1 MDSLFK
7 SIMPLPIIY
16 WVMLTRA
23 FVKDL
28 KKEVIVK
35 FHVKK
40 VTF

>member
-1 MDSLFK
+1 
-7 SIMPLPIIY
+7 
-16 WVMLTRA
+16 MLTRT